1 MTSGSLK
8 EIISVSIGSSLRDH
22 TFESEFLGER
32 YLIRRI
38 GTDGDKQKAWELIK
52 EYDNKASAI
61 GLGGIDAFIQV
72 GDRTYVHKDGM
83 KLMRAAKH
91 TPVVDGS
98 GLKHTLERWAIACL
112 HNVHPEILKNRRVL
126 VMSGID
132 RSAMAEV
139 ISEFSSKI
147 YFGDFLFNLRLSI
160 VINNLVLLKRIARC
174 VLPILCKLPF
184 EWIYPT
190 GRRQETRRERYT
202 SVFNKSEV
210 IVGDFHQIRRY
221 APLDLKGKTII
232 TNTVTEDDRKDLKS
246 RGVEWLITTTPV
258 MDGRTFGA
266 NVLEALFM
274 AHLTSQGYELDQT
287 VRPSVTLRDE
297 YLNLILESGIEPSIE
312 QLNPVEE
319 KVINQFAFVVHPLK
333 LSDVFEIKAF
343 RWLRNLPPALLE
355 MALAQLPPVHV
366 SRTSVITTPD
376 GKQTQGSL
384 YALIMTPKMMM
395 RLPEERVYTDLIKIA
410 NLAKQRS
417 IGIMGLGA
425 FTSVVGD
432 AGVSVAKRSPI
443 PVTSGNSLTIWATVE
458 TAKQACKLMGIKFAG
473 ASVMVVGAT
482 GSIGKAI
489 TRMLAPQVSR
499 IVIISR
505 RPERVLEF
513 SREIQSVCPD
523 VNSGTV
529 VDTLIGEMDLVITTT
544 TDPDGVIDVMALKPG
559 CVVLDVAM
567 PPDVSKEQAERRDD
581 VLIIESGEIR
591 IPGEVDWGVNLGL
604 PPNIAYACLAE
615 TILLAVCG
623 RFESYTLGRE
633 LDIEKIRKIG
643 ELAVQNGFELSEPI
657 SFGRMLS
664 RDDITAIRSR
674 AQSKSKN
681 IVVE

>member
-8 EIISVSIGSSLRDH
+8 EIVSVSIGSSLRDH
-22 TFESEFLGER
+22 TFECEFLGER

-38 GTDGDKQKAWELIK
+38 GTDGDKQKARELIK

-61 GLGGIDAFIQV
+61 GLGGIDVFFQV
-72 GDRTYVHKDGM
+72 GNRTYVHKDGM
-83 KLMRAAKH
+83 RLMKAAKK

-98 GLKHTLERWAIACL
+98 GLKHTLERWAIAYL

-139 ISEFSSKI
+139 ISEFASKVS
-147 YFGDFLFNLRLSI
+147 FGDFLFNLRLSI
-160 VINNLVLLKRIARC
+160 VIKNLASLKRIARY

-190 GRRQETRRERYT
+190 GRRQETRHERYT
-202 SVFNKSEV
+202 SVFKKSDV
-210 IVGDFHQIRRY
+210 VVGDFHQIRRY
-221 APLDLKGKTII
+221 APLDLKGKSII
-232 TNTVTEDDRKDLKS
+232 TNTVTADDRKDLKS
-246 RGVEWLITTTPV
+246 RGVEWLITTTPI

-266 NVLEALFM
+266 NVLEALFI
-274 AHLTSQGYELDQT
+274 AHLTSQGYELDRE

-319 KVINQFAFVVHPLK
+319 KVTNQFAFVVHPLK

-395 RLPEERVYTDLIKIA
+395 RLPEERVYTDLVKIA

-432 AGVSVAKRSPI
+432 AGLSVAKRSPI

-458 TAKQACKLMGIKFAG
+458 TAKQACKLMGIKLSS

-489 TRMLAPQVSR
+489 TRMLAPQVGR
-499 IVIISR
+499 MVIISR

-529 VDTLIGEMDLVITTT
+529 VETLIGEMDLVIATT
-544 TDPDGVIDVMALKPG
+544 TDPDGVVDVMALKSG
-559 CVVLDVAM
+559 CVVLDVAR

-591 IPGEVDWGVNLGL
+591 IPGEVDWGVNIGM

-615 TILLAVCG
+615 TILLAVSG

-643 ELAVQNGFELSEPI
+643 ELAIQNGFELSEPI

-664 RDDITAIRSR
+664 REDITAIRNR
-674 AQSKSKN
+674 AQSKS
-681 IVVE
+681 